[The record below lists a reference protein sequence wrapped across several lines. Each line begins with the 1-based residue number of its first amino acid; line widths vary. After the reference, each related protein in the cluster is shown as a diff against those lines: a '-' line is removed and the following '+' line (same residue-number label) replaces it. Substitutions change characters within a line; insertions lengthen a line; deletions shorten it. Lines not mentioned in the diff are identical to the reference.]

1 MKEPDSILRV
11 QAELD
16 LMSNAERQL
25 WFTQAE
31 MARILKQTR
40 EMEILVPKSALAL
53 AQFSIDLASSPLVK
67 ELTLASHAIAAFQM
81 SPEFRAFQ
89 ANAGRIAEVTASVGM
104 ELARTLAPLRTTVA
118 EIGVH
123 FASQLD
129 SHRRALDV
137 LRLADQNWL
146 RDFDS
151 VTAEIAEMARV
162 NFTIPETA
170 VFYWPGKV
178 LASRALLLEDCVL
191 NTAALE
197 KFHAAA
203 ILPDAKVSPDRL
215 GVASQFVFDHAE
227 VIRRLPPRLPVPE
240 GGKRAGD
247 HRQHRDEEIGGKLE
261 LALRHFDERLL
272 ELRRQAWRNLAGGGI
287 AGARLAMTGIR
298 ELFTDILHAL
308 APDAEVK
315 ATVMWQARPKNITQP
330 TRRMRLEYVLGE
342 ERACEA
348 DTLLQFSESVN
359 RTQKFVHAFAD
370 DAELVRVQMAHME
383 IWIYLLLLYRKE
395 RSRSK

>member
-1 MKEPDSILRV
+1 MKETDSIVRF

-16 LMSNAERQL
+16 LMGNTERQPRFAQPEL
-25 WFTQAE
+25 AH
-31 MARILKQTR
+31 ILKQMS

-53 AQFSIDLASSPLVK
+53 GKFSIDLASSPLVK
-67 ELTLASHAIAAFQM
+67 ELTLASRAIAAFQV

-89 ANAGRIAEVTASVGM
+89 ANAARITEVTASIGM
-104 ELARTLAPLRTTVA
+104 ELARTLAPLRTAVA

-123 FASQLD
+123 FALQLD
-129 SHRRALDV
+129 AHRRTLHV
-137 LRLADQNWL
+137 LRLADQKWL
-146 RDFDS
+146 RDFES
-151 VTAEIAEMARV
+151 VTAEIAEMARI

-170 VFYWPGKV
+170 LLHWPDKLLV
-178 LASRALLLEDCVL
+178 SRASLLEDCVL

-203 ILPDAKVSPDRL
+203 TLLDATVSPDQL
-215 GVASQFVFDHAE
+215 AVASQFVFDHAE
-227 VIRRLPPRLPVPE
+227 LVRRLPPRLPVPE
-240 GGKRAGD
+240 GGERTGD
-247 HRQHRDEEIGGKLE
+247 GKQHRDEEIGGKLE

-272 ELRRQAWRNLAGGGI
+272 ELRRQAWRNLAHGGI
-287 AGARLAMTGIR
+287 AGARLGMAGIR

-348 DTLLQFSESVN
+348 DTLLQFSQSVN

-370 DAELVRVQMAHME
+370 DAELVRVQMAQLE
-383 IWIYLLLLYRKE
+383 IWIYLLLYSKE
-395 RSRSK
+395 RSRSN